1 MEKFTSSYR
10 VRSAS
15 NIALIKY
22 WGKFGEQLPCNPS
35 LSVTLSNCFTEASFL
50 VSRENPGALDF
61 TLEGKKKEGFDSK
74 AIKLHKRIAKD
85 YPSLLEYSFKI
96 DSRNTFP
103 HGAGI
108 ASSAS
113 ALSCL
118 AKGFLHALAIN
129 DPKIVGSYSRIG
141 SGSACRS
148 VLDGLSL
155 WGQTKFIKESSD
167 EYAVPVKK
175 VDPIFLGL
183 LDSIVVVSDEEKEVS
198 SSAGHALMETHPYAK
213 RRFEVA
219 RENLEKL
226 LISLEVGDWSS
237 FIEVVE
243 REALELH
250 SMMMT
255 GIPSYTL
262 MKPATLDF
270 IINFRKWRAKSH
282 ARAAFTLD
290 AGPNIHVI
298 HSPDDYELV
307 DSFINEWMKKQGTGV
322 SLIKD
327 HAGMGSQILDW
338 DGARE

>member
-1 MEKFTSSYR
+1 MENFTRSYR

-22 WGKFGEQLPCNPS
+22 WGKHGEQLPCNPS
-35 LSVTLSNCFTEASFL
+35 LSLTLSHCYTECCFNLGSD
-50 VSRENPGALDF
+50 NPGSVDF
-61 TLEGKKKEGFDSK
+61 TLEGAKKVGFDSK
-74 AIKLHKRIAKD
+74 AIKLHKRIARD
-85 YPSLLEYSFKI
+85 YPELLKYSFKI

-113 ALSCL
+113 ALSSL
-118 AKGFLHALAIN
+118 AMGYLEAIGVSDRN
-129 DPKIVGSYSRIG
+129 IISHYARIG
-141 SGSACRS
+141 SGSAARS

-155 WGQTKFIKESSD
+155 WGATKLLQGSSD
-167 EYAVPVKK
+167 EYAVAVKN
-175 VDPIFLGL
+175 VDPTFLSL
-183 LDSIVVVSDEEKEVS
+183 RDTIVVVSDEEKEVS
-198 SSAGHALMETHPYAK
+198 STAGHALMETHPYAK

-226 LISLEVGDWSS
+226 LTSLEIGDWNS

-243 REALELH
+243 REAMELH
-250 SMMMT
+250 ALMMT

-270 IINFRKWRAKSH
+270 IIKFRKWRAVSG
-282 ARAAFTLD
+282 AQAAFTLD

-298 HSPDDYELV
+298 HSAQDAQLV
-307 DSFINEWMKKQGTGV
+307 SDFVSQWIGANEAKARVIQDVAGKGSLLLSQG
-322 SLIKD
+322 
-327 HAGMGSQILDW
+327 
-338 DGARE
+338 EN

>member
-1 MEKFTSSYR
+1 MENFTRSYL

-22 WGKFGEQLPCNPS
+22 WGKHSEQLPCNPS
-35 LSVTLSNCFTEASFL
+35 LSLTLTNCYTESSFTVAKD
-50 VSRENPGALDF
+50 SRGALEF
-61 TLEGKKKEGFDSK
+61 TLEGKQKEGFDSK
-74 AIKLHKRIAKD
+74 ALKLHQRIARD
-85 YPSLLEYSFKI
+85 YPQLLDFSFNV

-118 AKGFLHALAIN
+118 AQGFLEAIGVREQGL
-129 DPKIVGSYSRIG
+129 IGHYARLG

-155 WGQTKFIKESSD
+155 WGTTKLIEGSSD
-167 EYAVPVKK
+167 DYAVPVKDI
-175 VDPIFLGL
+175 DPTFLGL
-183 LDSIVVVSDEEKEVS
+183 RDSILVVSSEEKEVS

-226 LISLEVGDWSS
+226 LISLKNGDWNS

-250 SMMMT
+250 ALMMT

-262 MKPATLDF
+262 MRPGSLDF
-270 IINFRKWRAKSH
+270 IVKFRKWRLESE

-298 HSPDDYELV
+298 HSPEDTHLV
-307 DSFINEWMKKQGTGV
+307 QAFIQDWMKSSGYAERVIEDVAGRGTRTLEG
-322 SLIKD
+322 KGR
-327 HAGMGSQILDW
+327 A
-338 DGARE
+338 

>member
-1 MEKFTSSYR
+1 MENFTRSYL

-22 WGKFGEQLPCNPS
+22 WGKHSEQLPCNPS
-35 LSVTLSNCFTEASFL
+35 LSLTLTHCYTESSFRVTKDSQGTLE
-50 VSRENPGALDF
+50 F
-61 TLEGKKKEGFDSK
+61 TLEGKRKEGFDAK
-74 AIKLHKRIAKD
+74 ALKLHKRIATD
-85 YPSLLEYSFKI
+85 YPELLKFSFRV
-96 DSRNTFP
+96 DSHNTFP

-118 AKGFLHALAIN
+118 AQGFLEVIGVRE
-129 DPKIVGSYSRIG
+129 PMIISRYARLG

-155 WGQTKFIKESSD
+155 WGATKLLDESSD
-167 EYAVPVKK
+167 DHAVAVKD
-175 VDPIFLGL
+175 VDPTFLGL
-183 LDSIVVVSDEEKEVS
+183 RDSIIVVSSQEKEVS

-226 LISLEVGDWSS
+226 LISLKCGDWNS

-250 SMMMT
+250 SLMMT

-262 MKPATLDF
+262 MKPGTLDF
-270 IINFRKWRAKSH
+270 IIQFRKWRANSQ

-298 HSPDDYELV
+298 HSPQDAQLV
-307 DSFINEWMKKQGTGV
+307 QEFIQSWSESSGHAERVIADVAGHGTRTLA
-322 SLIKD
+322 S
-327 HAGMGSQILDW
+327 
-338 DGARE
+338 E